1 MLETI
6 LHNQGLSERETAL
19 YLHLLKLGGQA
30 ASQLARLSGIS
41 RSGCY
46 LALESLRRKGL
57 VNQIGQNGTTVFHAV
72 DPSLL
77 LEEVSRQRRH
87 ELKQI
92 DALKLNLSL
101 AARGKTQFPA
111 KSAAHYYQG
120 SAGLGRLCAEIFN
133 SSAPV
138 LRLYLCNSR
147 FGENSVLE
155 QLSDCAARPTAASAS
170 ATGQAA
176 TPAIKILLPAAD
188 TATDQVL
195 PVSPSLRLPKKL
207 PAAAIVKKIAAAFDL
222 GIELAIAG
230 DRLAIFSSA
239 ENFGLLIESPLI
251 ANALARVF
259 DLGWRVARSR

>member
-1 MLETI
+1 MLDTI

-57 VNQIGQNGTTVFHAV
+57 VNQIGQHGTTVFHAV

-77 LEEVSRQRRH
+77 LEEASRQRRH

-155 QLSDCAARPTAASAS
+155 QLSDCAARPTA
-170 ATGQAA
+170 TGQAA
-176 TPAIKILLPAAD
+176 TPAIKILLPAA
-188 TATDQVL
+188 ASSTDQVL
-195 PVSPSLRLPKKL
+195 PVSPSLRLPQKL

-259 DLGWRVARSR
+259 DLGWRVARSS